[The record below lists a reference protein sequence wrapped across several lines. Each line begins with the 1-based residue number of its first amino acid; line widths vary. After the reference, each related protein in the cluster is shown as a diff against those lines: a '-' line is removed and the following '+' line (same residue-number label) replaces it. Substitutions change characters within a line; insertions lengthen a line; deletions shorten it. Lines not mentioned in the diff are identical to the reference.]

1 MHMTKTTIFYSKESY
16 VVKLETAEESIVL
29 MQSAN
34 GEYLKKEQSDR
45 YLSLIKISNY
55 YNTFE

>member
-34 GEYLKKEQSDR
+34 GEYLKKRAIGSIFIFDQD
-45 YLSLIKISNY
+45 
-55 YNTFE
+55 F